1 MLTNV
6 AKHRVNT
13 TTLWINAVCTQHAER
28 RKKPYR
34 RLSVRL
40 VRFNFTKTNLLLT
53 KVVVALDVVGVV
65 IVGGGSLY
73 ARWRDL
79 LRVT

>member
-6 AKHRVNT
+6 VKHRVNT

-34 RLSVRL
+34 GLCVRL

-53 KVVVALDVVGVV
+53 KVVVAVDVVGVV
-65 IVGGGSLY
+65 IVGGG
-73 ARWRDL
+73 
-79 LRVT
+79 

>member
-1 MLTNV
+1 MMKDVAHIDLTN
-6 AKHRVNT
+6 T
-13 TTLWINAVCTQHAER
+13 C
-28 RKKPYR
+28 
-34 RLSVRL
+34 
-40 VRFNFTKTNLLLT
+40 LLR
-53 KVVVALDVVGVV
+53 V

>member
-1 MLTNV
+1 
-6 AKHRVNT
+6 
-13 TTLWINAVCTQHAER
+13 
-28 RKKPYR
+28 
-34 RLSVRL
+34 VRL